1 MLHGKSIGFRSQAL
15 SMAHKTK
22 APADNEWPG
31 PSRVHPPRRTAY
43 ATPER
48 PVYPRPAG
56 ALHIVMRGE
65 KEDAIA
71 A

>member
-1 MLHGKSIGFRSQAL
+1 
-15 SMAHKTK
+15 MAHKTK